1 MSLSGAR
8 LQCAGSWATSIL
20 STSRL
25 EGHPIRFKQTF
36 MVSVAGPKRGKK
48 WVIYCY
54 PTRTVTI
61 DFLKNNLH
69 LYIKSSFSTVASM
82 LFNHQTFLIS
92 KFLFRILVVMDYLRF
107 KNKKMVY
114 SFLYEIDF

>member
-1 MSLSGAR
+1 
-8 LQCAGSWATSIL
+8 
-20 STSRL
+20 
-25 EGHPIRFKQTF
+25 

-92 KFLFRILVVMDYLRF
+92 KFLFRILVAMDYLRF
-107 KNKKMVY
+107 KNKKRFIPSCMKSIFKVKI
-114 SFLYEIDF
+114 SIIFKHRKDADLY